1 MESVLKSGWWW
12 KGSLDFGV
20 TFQMAQTGTS
30 EENSATVKST
40 RSGVEILDEIKS
52 HHFVYKKS
60 KEDAE
65 GFVKMLDMLRRN
77 YSFTDVAI
85 SVKVNETFFTEDKQ

>member
-1 MESVLKSGWWW
+1 
-12 KGSLDFGV
+12 
-20 TFQMAQTGTS
+20 MAQTGTS
-30 EENSATVKST
+30 EENSAAVKST
-40 RSGVEILDEIKS
+40 HSGVEILHEIKS

>member
-1 MESVLKSGWWW
+1 
-12 KGSLDFGV
+12 
-20 TFQMAQTGTS
+20 MAEVEITG
-30 EENSATVKST
+30 EYYGKAVPVKSI

-65 GFVKMLDMLRRN
+65 GFIKMLDMLRRN
-77 YSFTDVAI
+77 CSFTDVAV
-85 SVKVNETFFTEDKQ
+85 SVKVNKIFFR